1 MKKLFTT
8 ILMMGVALCGWATIT
23 SEYAEGTKTLTINYV
38 NDGTDQNPNWD
49 EIIKPH
55 MRNAEKIVLKG
66 DWTNKDLAAGEKIEK
81 IFEKCVT
88 GPKKVY
94 LDLSGCDNMR
104 SSVKYTGEGDV
115 DWISNNFI
123 YLPDSNYPEQETVT
137 GTATKVAKFYESW
150 GAEYTGDTSSL
161 EQHSDGLWYEPNTNW
176 NGKTKKEVFVDEN
189 GKELPSDA
197 TVTDN
202 GDETYSY
209 SYTYTPPTDK
219 FDLSKFKDKLNGL
232 GFPNNAHFTAIPD
245 DICKEM
251 TELKNVTFGDNLVWI
266 GKRAFKGC
274 NNLNNVT
281 FP

>member
-1 MKKLFTT
+1 MMKKLFTT

-55 MRNAEKIVLKG
+55 MRNAEKIVLTG
-66 DWTNKDLAAGEKIEK
+66 DWANKDLAAGEKIDK

-88 GPKKVY
+88 GTKKVY
-94 LDLSGCDNMR
+94 LDLSGCNNMR

-137 GTATKVAKFYESW
+137 GTATKSRKFTMYGNPYSGPAFQNPADQKWYPNENYNSW
-150 GAEYTGDTSSL
+150 
-161 EQHSDGLWYEPNTNW
+161 
-176 NGKTKKEVFVDEN
+176 EVLTPTDIYVDEN

-219 FDLSKFKDKLNGL
+219 FDLSKFKEKLNGL

-245 DICKEM
+245 DIC
-251 TELKNVTFGDNLVWI
+251 WAP
-266 GKRAFKGC
+266 RAVK
-274 NNLNNVT
+274 
-281 FP
+281 